1 MTRAEARSQP
11 WLLRWVLVVGLV
23 LGVAVMHSLAS
34 HHGAADVDHH
44 QAAGS
49 AGSATGHDAEPAA
62 GGEGGGG
69 APLRAAV
76 SAADSGGVAAAGAEV
91 SSVLHEELSV
101 APSPAADPD
110 ATANCLAVLAGLLLL
125 LVDGTQVR
133 GSTADPASVGSD
145 HGHARPDPAPPT
157 AVAVRLAWLQI
168 LRL

>member
-1 MTRAEARSQP
+1 MTRAEARSRP
-11 WLLRWVLVVGLV
+11 LRWVLVVGLV
-23 LGVAVMHSLAS
+23 LGVVVMHSLAS

-44 QAAGS
+44 QA

>member
-1 MTRAEARSQP
+1 MTRAEARSRP
-11 WLLRWVLVVGLV
+11 LRWVLVVGLV
-23 LGVAVMHSLAS
+23 LGVVVMHSLAS

-44 QAAGS
+44 QA

-125 LVDGTQVR
+125 LVDGTQVG
-133 GSTADPASVGSD
+133 GSTADPVSVGSD